1 MGISPSYSS
10 LVDWLI
16 VGGKWVEVERLSRN
30 GGQHERE
37 RGCAI
42 NVESSAPSVA
52 WQARRH
58 PKTKTLKL
66 VETSHLERILAK
78 QSMTVQPSEITAR
91 ALFQVII

>member
-1 MGISPSYSS
+1 M
-10 LVDWLI
+10 VDWLI
-16 VGGKWVEVERLSRN
+16 IGGKWVEVERLSRN
-30 GGQHERE
+30 GGQHARE

-52 WQARRH
+52 WQARHH

-66 VETSHLERILAK
+66 IETSHLERILAK
-78 QSMTVQPSEITAR
+78 QNRTVQPSEITAR